1 MDFKRLFTTAGVKG
15 RKNYINSQKKYE
27 IIRTA
32 IYFLISLS
40 LFAAG
45 IAATKTRNNLLT
57 IVAVLGCLPASKSLV
72 SAIMYGKYKSL
83 SEDDAE
89 KIEAAANGLTC
100 LYDLVFTTR
109 EKTYP
114 VLHMTVCENTVIGYM
129 PSEKLSDADC
139 AAHITICLKV
149 DNYSH
154 VTVKIFKDIRKYTA
168 RLSQMKEP
176 ADAENKITQ
185 GIVDTLKSIAL

>member
-1 MDFKRLFTTAGVKG
+1 MDIKRLFTTSGAKG
-15 RKNYINSQKKYE
+15 QKNYINSQKKYE

-32 IYFLISLS
+32 IYFFISLS

-45 IAATKTRNNLLT
+45 IIATGTRNNLLT

-83 SEDDAE
+83 PEDDA
-89 KIEAAANGLTC
+89 KTIEAAAGGVTC

-114 VLHMTVCENTVIGYM
+114 VLHMAVCENTVVGYM
-129 PSEKLSDADC
+129 ASEKLSDADC
-139 AAHITICLKV
+139 AAHITTCLKV
-149 DNYSH
+149 DGYTGI
-154 VTVKIFKDIRKYTA
+154 TVKIFKDIRKYTA
-168 RLSQMKEP
+168 RLGQFKG
-176 ADAENKITQ
+176 AEEAEKKVTQ
-185 GIVDTLKSIAL
+185 GIVATLKSIAL